1 MTMTNA
7 ADHAHHQW
15 HLVELASRLTLWILL
30 LHPELLMVTSQI
42 ALANFSHMFLRIT
55 RAIPH
60 LHLDPL
66 EGFQPDLLATHRRQD
81 LLGHHLL
88 LDPQD
93 LHHPVAQDRLTM

>member
-42 ALANFSHMFLRIT
+42 ALANSSHMFLRII

-66 EGFQPDLLATHRRQD
+66 EDFQPDLLATHRRQD
-81 LLGHHLL
+81 LLGHHHL